1 VPDDARAALRF
12 ARRTAWPERPHPLA
26 ARLEAARADG
36 ALLCDL
42 TTSNPTAI
50 ALALPDD
57 LDRAVD
63 ALLAAPFV
71 RGDARRYAPDPRGL
85 IDARRAVADAYARRG
100 LAVDPD
106 DVLLTASTSESYAHL
121 LRLFAEPGDEVLVPT
136 PGYPLFDLLV
146 TLGDAIPRPYRAA
159 WDGAWHLPG
168 DALPT
173 VEDAAR
179 VALFVSVSPNN
190 PTGHALVGDDRAQVE
205 RWLRARRVPWVS
217 DEVFADF
224 APRPPRET
232 SALGAA
238 PDLDRVALGGLSKSA
253 LAPQLKLGW
262 MVLAGPNRDAI
273 RAKLEVVL
281 DTFLSVSTPIML
293 AAPELLVIADTLQ
306 SALRARLEAN
316 RARLDALTT
325 GRPLWPRPYLGGWST
340 LVDLPRTASDDA
352 WAHAALDAGVVV
364 QPGWYFDLEAPA
376 TVVLSL
382 LPPPDVFEDG
392 VRRLVDVVE
401 RAL

>member
-1 VPDDARAALRF
+1 VPDDAHPALRF
-12 ARRTAWPERPHPLA
+12 ARRTAWPERPHALA
-26 ARLEAARADG
+26 ARLEAARTDG
-36 ALLCDL
+36 APLRDL
-42 TTSNPTAI
+42 TVSNPTAV
-50 ALALPDD
+50 ALELPDD
-57 LDRAVD
+57 LERAID

-71 RGDARRYAPDPRGL
+71 RGDARRYAPDPRGAL
-85 IDARRAVADAYARRG
+85 SARRAVADSCARRG
-100 LAVDPD
+100 LPVDPD

-159 WDGAWHLPG
+159 WDGAWHLPS
-168 DALPT
+168 DALPARH
-173 VEDAAR
+173 DSSR

-190 PTGHALVGDDRAQVE
+190 PTGHALVGDDRATVE

-232 SALGAA
+232 SALGAD
-238 PDLDRVALGGLSKSA
+238 PSLDRVVLGGLSKAA

-262 MVLAGPNRDAI
+262 MVLAGPNKDAI

-281 DTFLSVSTPIML
+281 DTFLSVSTPIMC
-293 AAPELLVIADTLQ
+293 AAPELLVVADTLQ
-306 SALRARLEAN
+306 AALRARLEAN
-316 RARLDALTT
+316 RARLDALTS

-352 WAHAALDAGVVV
+352 WAHAALEAGVVV

-376 TVVLSL
+376 TLVVSL
-382 LPPPDVFEDG
+382 LPPPAEFEDG
-392 VRRLVDVVE
+392 IQRLVEVVE